1 MVQHCRRYEIYEAKE
16 KLKACGFIPVRIQK
30 ILGPLEKL
38 TMVLVVVGYL
48 FVRKIG
54 IAASKPDPIKAIIVK
69 KPINIFMAL
78 FKLANKGYAKIVW
91 LYAKIMPRI
100 FSTVLLMKCTLHE
113 NLKR

>member
-1 MVQHCRRYEIYEAKE
+1 
-16 KLKACGFIPVRIQK
+16 
-30 ILGPLEKL
+30 
-38 TMVLVVVGYL
+38 
-48 FVRKIG
+48 
-54 IAASKPDPIKAIIVK
+54 
-69 KPINIFMAL
+69 MAL